1 MAVNNCLSFLSNSCL
16 LTTCDKQDIKY
27 IDMRGSDSN
36 YQVTQDIK
44 LHDTSIELLY
54 SVVIKSRLVIVNQ
67 SNMLMINCNYIL
79 SLFGYL

>member
-1 MAVNNCLSFLSNSCL
+1 
-16 LTTCDKQDIKY
+16 
-27 IDMRGSDSN
+27 MRGSDSN